1 MTTSDRDRVSGRSR
15 GDKLVR
21 GLVVAVVVGAL
32 VFGGYLGYLAYSNDA
47 FPTHQR
53 PFSEYARVV
62 SANFNGTE
70 LAFQVQWLRSDSLPL
85 FAQLTSTDVDA
96 ANSPVCDIGISS
108 VQAGQS
114 SFMPFAVTK
123 HLQVITNA
131 ELSVAVKSVVN
142 GTEFTIVYPIT
153 SIQANPGNISPSN
166 ISCSQP
172 VGVE

>member
-1 MTTSDRDRVSGRSR
+1 LTTSDRSKGPRRSR
-15 GDKLVR
+15 GDNLVR
-21 GLVVAVVVGAL
+21 GLVVAAVVGAL
-32 VFGGYLGYLAYSNDA
+32 VFGGYLGYLAYANA

-62 SANFNGTE
+62 SAEFNGTE

-85 FAQLTSTDVDA
+85 FAQVTSTDVDA
-96 ANSPVCDIGISS
+96 ANSPECDIGISS
-108 VQAGQS
+108 VQPGQT
-114 SFMPFAVTK
+114 SFMPFAVTQ

-142 GTEFTIVYPIT
+142 GTEFTIVYPIAT
-153 SIQANPGNISPSN
+153 IQANPGNISPSN